1 MKRRA
6 PWLLLA
12 SSAPLFAAPV
22 ASPIDACA
30 LLEPAQ
36 IASVIGQAVDAGVR
50 RDAGLETNGAWSSSC
65 VWTLSAER
73 SLPADH
79 SAPLGGRS
87 FVILNALQFPV
98 GSGRAHEFLDSFRE
112 AAASAVLPRA
122 PAARTVGDEAL
133 WWGDGLAV
141 RRRDTSFGLS
151 VHLPRA
157 RPAVAGAFEEKLA
170 PLVLKRIDQ
179 SRPPVSE
186 RL

>member
-1 MKRRA
+1 MKPCIA
-6 PWLLLA
+6 LLPLA
-12 SSAPLFAAPV
+12 LSTPLVAAP
-22 ASPIDACA
+22 SPARIDACA

-36 IASVIGQAVDAGVR
+36 IASVIGQPVEAGQR

-65 VWTLSAER
+65 VWLLTAER
-73 SLPADH
+73 DAGLERG
-79 SAPLGGRS
+79 APLGGRS
-87 FVILNALQFPV
+87 FVILNAMQFPA

-112 AAASAVLPRA
+112 AADSGVLPRA
-122 PAARTVGDEAL
+122 PAARKVGDDAL

-157 RPAVAGAFEEKLA
+157 RPGVAGAFEEKLA
-170 PLVLKRIDQ
+170 PLIVKRIDQ
-179 SRPPVSE
+179 SPPPASG